1 MGLVV
6 KNADFAP
13 EVVRYE
19 ETLLSWAAALRM
31 SPGQCVGSLWPQ
43 LISLLHFPVQ
53 CFTID
58 QSYSLAF
65 ANQIWIW
72 PRFCKVRK
80 LFHLTNVKAKTFLGG
95 LEVSKNE
102 GFVLP
107 QM

>member
-13 EVVRYE
+13 EVVRYGK
-19 ETLLSWAAALRM
+19 TLLSWAAALRM
-31 SPGQCVGSLWPQ
+31 SPGQCVGSLSPQ
-43 LISLLHFPVQ
+43 LISLLHFPAQ

-58 QSYSLAF
+58 QSYSLVF
-65 ANQIWIW
+65 ASQIWIW
-72 PRFCKVRK
+72 PYFCKVRK
-80 LFHLTNVKAKTFLGG
+80 QLHLTNVKVKAVLG
-95 LEVSKNE
+95 LVVSKNE